1 MPEAASGAAP
11 EGRARTGARRPVAW
25 VPRVLAAGA
34 VAVSGVVHLYLW
46 RLGYFEGMWLRPL
59 FLAQGVGG
67 VVLAVLL
74 VAWRSALPL
83 VGAVAY
89 GAATLGG
96 FVVATTPGGLAG
108 VHARWDGWPE
118 WVSAVTEVLAVAA
131 GVWALTAERRPRT

>member
-1 MPEAASGAAP
+1 MPERAADGVPATPAP
-11 EGRARTGARRPVAW
+11 AGARRPVAW
-25 VPRVLAAGA
+25 VPRVLASGA
-34 VAVSGVVHLYLW
+34 VAMSGVVHLYLW
-46 RLGYFEGMWLRPL
+46 GLGYFEGMWLRPL

-96 FVVATTPGGLAG
+96 FVVATTPAGLGG
-108 VHARWDGWPE
+108 VRARWEGWPE
-118 WVSAVTEVLAVAA
+118 WVSAVTELLAIAA
-131 GVWALTAERRPRT
+131 GLWALARERRNP